1 VADEAV
7 VTRRRAWIAI
17 TIIVVL
23 SVVRVAAT
31 HRVFAQTSDE
41 HLHLISGYDI
51 LKHHSWTTDLHHPPL
66 ARVFFALPFV
76 NAPEP
81 AGTDRAVRGNELLAN
96 GRYTS
101 NLARMRIGNLLFLAL
116 AIILVAR
123 WAMHLFSPEAGLLS
137 AVLFAMLPPVL
148 AHGGLATTDMAVT
161 AMMPFALD
169 ELTRLAERPTWKR
182 AAMTGIAIAAGVL
195 SKYSFLVFF
204 PAAAAVLLAVL
215 WIRGR
220 RNVTPI
226 RRTFL
231 ICGIVA
237 LILAAVLIWAGFGF
251 SFHPLIDGIA
261 DVRHHDVTGHR
272 NFLFGKLSW
281 NGWWYYFPDALFF
294 KTPIPFLLLAL
305 TGCALLT
312 RRRTEV
318 PLIAAAILGVAMTSH
333 INIGVRHV
341 LPVYA
346 PLAIAAAAAILA
358 LPRFRIASAVLVLWL
373 FVSGVTAHPDYLP
386 WFNAFAP
393 HPETV
398 LNDSNLDWGQDVL
411 RLVRYTRGEHIPQIS
426 LLLFT
431 SADLDRLGFPPHT
444 VIKIVEPIHGWF
456 ATSEMEI
463 AIGET
468 HSPKVKNWLDG
479 MISGKP
485 YTRIGKSIR
494 LYHLD

>member
-1 VADEAV
+1 VADEAF
-7 VTRRRAWIAI
+7 VTPWRAWIAVA
-17 TIIVVL
+17 IIVAL
-23 SVVRVAAT
+23 TLGRVAAT

-41 HLHLISGYDI
+41 HLHLIAGYDI
-51 LKHHSWTTDLHHPPL
+51 LRHHSWTTDLHHPPM

-81 AGTDRAVRGNELLAN
+81 AGTERGMRGNSLLTN
-96 GRYTS
+96 GHYTT
-101 NLARMRIGNLLFLAL
+101 NLARMRLGNLLFLAL
-116 AIILVAR
+116 GIIFVAR
-123 WAMHLFSPEAGLLS
+123 WAMHLFSPEAGVLS
-137 AVLFAMLPPVL
+137 AALFAMLPAVL

-169 ELTRLAERPTWKR
+169 ELTRLAERPSWRR
-182 AAMTGIAIAAGVL
+182 AVMTGFAVAVGVL
-195 SKYSFLVFF
+195 SKYSFIVFF
-204 PAAAAVLLAVL
+204 PATAFVLLAVI
-215 WIRGR
+215 WIRDWRKLSQR
-220 RNVTPI
+220 REM
-226 RRTFL
+226 FL
-231 ICGIVA
+231 ICGSLA
-237 LILAAVLIWAGFGF
+237 LIIAAALVWAGFGF
-251 SFHPLIDGIA
+251 SVEPLIRGLSEVA
-261 DVRHHDVTGHR
+261 NHDATGHR
-272 NFLFGKLSW
+272 NFLFEQLRW
-281 NGWWYYFPDALFF
+281 DGWWYYFPVALFF

-305 TGCALLT
+305 TGCALLA
-312 RRRTEV
+312 RRRPEV

-341 LPVYA
+341 LPIYA

-358 LPRFRIASAVLVLWL
+358 LPRVRIVSAALVVWL
-373 FVSGVTAHPDYLP
+373 FVSGAAAHPDYLP

-411 RLVRYTRGEHIPQIS
+411 RLVRYTRREHIPSIS

-431 SADLDRLGFPPHT
+431 SADLDRLGFPPHK

-468 HSPKVKNWLDG
+468 HSAKVKNWLDR
-479 MISGKP
+479 MIAGKP